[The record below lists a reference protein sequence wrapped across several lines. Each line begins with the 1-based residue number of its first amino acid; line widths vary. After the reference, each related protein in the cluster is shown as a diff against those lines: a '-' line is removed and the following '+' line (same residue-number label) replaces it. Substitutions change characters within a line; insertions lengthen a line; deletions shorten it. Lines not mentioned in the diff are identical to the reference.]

1 MKFYA
6 AFAKRDDALRMV
18 YGYAST
24 EALDSHGEIVTR
36 TALKSALPEFMRFA
50 NIREMH
56 QPSAVGRAEE
66 ASVDDKG
73 LYLAAHVVD
82 DAAWEKVKSGVYNG
96 FSIAGRVTARDP
108 SHNHVITGCT
118 LTEISLVDR
127 PANPEAVFDMIK
139 HAEELAKEG
148 RRNSA
153 ADQARL
159 QAIHD
164 HARDM
169 GAACPGD
176 PADDDDDG
184 SDDDGAEIQL
194 VEKRLA
200 PMLDRLARSLDRL
213 SRDVAAQNSRLSAL
227 EAAPAPAKGNLRA
240 LSKGEDLGNASGGP
254 PAKPDTHALIKE
266 ALARPRM
273 F

>member
-6 AFAKRDDALRMV
+6 AFAKRDDAQRLV

-36 TALKSALPEFMRFA
+36 GALQEALPDFMRFA

-66 ASVDDKG
+66 ASIDDKG
-73 LYLAAHVVD
+73 LYLAARIVD
-82 DAAWEKVKSGVYNG
+82 DEAWEKVAAGVYNG

-108 SHNHVITGCT
+108 MQKHVITGCT
-118 LTEISLVDR
+118 LSEISLVDR
-127 PANPEAVFDMIK
+127 PANPEAVFDLIK
-139 HAEELAKEG
+139 QVERLAKEG

-169 GAACPGD
+169 GATCPGN
-176 PADDDDDG
+176 ADDDGDAG
-184 SDDDGAEIQL
+184 MDDDDEAM
-194 VEKRLA
+194 VAKRLA
-200 PMLDRLARSLDRL
+200 PVLDRIAENLDALR
-213 SRDVAAQNSRLSAL
+213 RDVAAQHARLRAL
-227 EAAPAPAKGNLRA
+227 EAAPAPAKGALRA
-240 LSKGEDLGNASGGP
+240 LAKGEDLGEATAATA
-254 PAKPDTHALIKE
+254 PALSDTHALVKQ
-266 ALARPRM
+266 ALARPRV